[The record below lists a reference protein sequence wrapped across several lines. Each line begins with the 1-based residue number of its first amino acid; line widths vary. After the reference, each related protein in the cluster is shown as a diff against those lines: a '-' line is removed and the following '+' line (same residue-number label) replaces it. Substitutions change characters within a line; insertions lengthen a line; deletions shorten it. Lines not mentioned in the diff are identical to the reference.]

1 MVWTTSG
8 NTWSGVDIVRARKR
22 WQADPQ
28 LWHRVLKPASLSI
41 NITATGLN
49 HSKMKWWAIY
59 TNLPVN
65 VICIYIYIY
74 IHIYIYIKYIYIY
87 RQKKKLSKQCSTFIL
102 NTLIQSN
109 YLIASL
115 PVMYPGAV
123 VCCCCFC
130 MLLVFVCLCIS
141 FRNSNMISISTVE
154 FRYYVVII
162 ILVSLWKS

>member
-8 NTWSGVDIVRARKR
+8 NIWSGVDIARARKR

-41 NITATGLN
+41 NITATGLS

-74 IHIYIYIKYIYIY
+74 IYIYIHIYIIYIYIYIYIY
-87 RQKKKLSKQCSTFIL
+87 ILFIGKANYCNYCNSSNTCIRFDTKKKFRKRVSLLFRKRVSILLLTIIICSNSQSIQVYSL
-102 NTLIQSN
+102 NLYYMNKIQS
-109 YLIASL
+109 L
-115 PVMYPGAV
+115 
-123 VCCCCFC
+123 
-130 MLLVFVCLCIS
+130 
-141 FRNSNMISISTVE
+141 
-154 FRYYVVII
+154 
-162 ILVSLWKS
+162 